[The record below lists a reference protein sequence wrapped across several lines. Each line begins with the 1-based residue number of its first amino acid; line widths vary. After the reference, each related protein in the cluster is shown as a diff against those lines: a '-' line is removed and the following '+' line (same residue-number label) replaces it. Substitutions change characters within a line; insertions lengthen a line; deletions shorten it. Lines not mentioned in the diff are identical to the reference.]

1 MPSTDDYEEAVEH
14 VELAM
19 DDHARARDLLRDAEE
34 RVATKGMFAAAVAE
48 GIYRARDDLEGDYE
62 EFANLVQDYLMHDR
76 REMDDRAVELAKQEE
91 VIDKLID
98 DLEGREPER
107 RGIGRRDAII
117 GGGLLAAT
125 IIGANALTAGGGGG
139 RQQPRRE
146 TYSFSN
152 PDSFLAAVEKTQYSV
167 TDYIPPNEWAEQRK
181 TEGPEDLP
189 DLQRI
194 ASGEPISFD
203 YSSNGGSTVSVT
215 WEVYDTGEEQYDENS
230 VEYDVRQEPADALA
244 SAAEN
249 LEGDQ
254 NADLEDAG
262 EALEA

>member
-19 DDHARARDLLRDAEE
+19 DDHARARNLLQDAEE
-34 RVATKGMFAAAVAE
+34 RVTTKGMFAAAVAE

-98 DLEGREPER
+98 ELAEEDSSGEFPVTRRE
-107 RGIGRRDAII
+107 A
-117 GGGLLAAT
+117 GLGLGAVLAT
-125 IIGANALTAGGGGG
+125 VIGANALTAGGGGG
-139 RQQPRRE
+139 QQPRRE

-152 PDSFLAAVEKTQYSV
+152 PDSFLAAVDKTQYSV

-194 ASGEPISFD
+194 ASEEPISFD

-244 SAAEN
+244 SAAQN